1 MMTVD
6 NSAQTID
13 QCKKACIDKRDTA
26 NPCVGYSLV
35 MALPSNRCQLMG
47 TRDAG
52 RMQNVAKEKHSA
64 IIQQGLEKPHD

>member
-1 MMTVD
+1 MTVD
-6 NSAQTID
+6 NSAHTVD
-13 QCKKACIDKRDTA
+13 QCKKACKDKRDTA
-26 NPCVGYSLV
+26 NPCVGYSLW

-64 IIQQGLEKPHD
+64 VIHQGLEMPHD